1 MGYTIA
7 EKILLTHIDKPKSIK
22 PADFIEVKVDL
33 VLGNDITAPLAIE
46 EFRRAGFKKIFDIKR
61 IVLVADHFV
70 PAKDMKSANQ
80 AKVLLDFA
88 KEYRIKNYFGP
99 GIGIEHALLPEEG
112 LIFPGDLIVGAD
124 SHTCTYGALGA
135 FSFGVGSTDLARAF
149 VDGRCW
155 LKVPS
160 TFKFIYR
167 GKISNLITAKDII
180 LFTIG
185 KIGVDGALGKVM
197 EFCGPIIKGLSM
209 DERFTLCNM
218 AIEAGAL
225 TGIIEPDE
233 ISFDYIKQ
241 FKTKDLKLL
250 NELRSDSD
258 AYYEKIYEYDLSGLQ
273 PQVACPHSPANI
285 KSVDKLKDIKIDQ
298 VFIGSCTNGRIHDL
312 RIAARIL
319 KNRKIKKGL
328 RLIVIPATRKVYLEA
343 LKEGLLD
350 IFIKAGGII
359 SPPTCGACL
368 GGHMGVL
375 AEGEVCLSTTN
386 RNFIGRMGDPKSFVY
401 LSSPLVAA
409 ASAITGRITHP
420 QEFLK

>member
-375 AEGEVCLSTTN
+375 AEGEVCLST
-386 RNFIGRMGDPKSFVY
+386 
-401 LSSPLVAA
+401 
-409 ASAITGRITHP
+409 
-420 QEFLK
+420 